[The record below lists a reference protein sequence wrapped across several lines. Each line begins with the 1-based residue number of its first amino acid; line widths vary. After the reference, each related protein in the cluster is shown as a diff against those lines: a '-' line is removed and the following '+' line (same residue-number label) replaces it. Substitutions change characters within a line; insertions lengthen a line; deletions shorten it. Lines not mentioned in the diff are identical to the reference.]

1 MALFSACNNES
12 VQMPLNLRI
21 CPIEP
26 QHWPDVEMLF
36 EERGGPKNCWCMVWR
51 DYARGQEDCDKSDR
65 KAGMRERIAVGLAVG
80 LLAYVDD
87 VPVAW
92 CSVAPRRS
100 FKESLDGKVG
110 GVNDHKWS
118 LTCMFVK
125 RSSRS
130 QGLSDRL
137 IEHAIA
143 YSRLQGAT
151 MLEAYPVAPDSPS
164 YRFCGFL
171 NQFDRHGFKAVG
183 RVGSR
188 RTIVALTL

>member
-1 MALFSACNNES
+1 MT
-12 VQMPLNLRI
+12 LNLRI

-26 QHWPDVEMLF
+26 HHWPDVEMLF
-36 EERGGPKNCWCMVWR
+36 EERGGPKNCWCMIWR
-51 DYARGQEDCDKSDR
+51 DFAHGQADSDKNDR
-65 KAGMRERIAVGLAVG
+65 KAGMRERIVGGLAVG

-92 CSVAPRRS
+92 CSVAPRQS
-100 FKESLDGKVG
+100 FKASLDGNVRG
-110 GVNDHKWS
+110 LNEQKWS
-118 LTCMFVK
+118 LTCLFVK
-125 RSSRS
+125 RSFRS

-143 YSRLQGAT
+143 YSRSQGAT
-151 MLEAYPVAPDSPS
+151 VLEAYPVAPDSPS

-171 NQFDRHGFKAVG
+171 GQFDRRGFKAVG

-188 RTIVALTL
+188 RNIVTLAL